1 MERYAGLWTAI
12 AAAVLACV
20 LLLPHPSCAAADPE
34 SYTKTKAAYEELL
47 KDKKRGSLRDNWEKI
62 HDDFIK
68 AYRANP
74 KWPNRPAALFRAA
87 GALEHLAI
95 RSGSGQ
101 DARKAVQAY
110 IDVPSKHR
118 TSTLADDALYR
129 AAEIHWSR
137 LGDKNGAVQLLE
149 RLVREYPQSD
159 VMEKAAAL
167 GRNLGTDIRK
177 SAAKGGKAEDK
188 SKGEKNGRPERK
200 GRETGKALA
209 PAKGYNGMNPPINV
223 AVQFGLKVRTIVL
236 DAGHGG
242 NDPGTQNN
250 GIVEKTVTLDMAKR
264 TAAYLRKAGY
274 TVLLTRENDKY
285 ISLPER
291 GRFAGRHK
299 ADLFVSL
306 HVNANTKTNING
318 LETYYLNFTENRGVI
333 DLAARENALLD
344 KSLGQM
350 NKILTEMLL
359 TAKVQES
366 RHLAKTIQNS
376 MLAGL
381 KKAGFKGISN
391 GGVKGAPFY
400 VLIAS
405 SMPAVLVEI
414 GYCTNLNEAKHIADP
429 NYREALAASVAS
441 GIADYAKSIGPRK

>member
-1 MERYAGLWTAI
+1 MRQNAGLWAAI
-12 AAAVLACV
+12 SALVLACA
-20 LLLPHPSCAAADPE
+20 LLLPHPSFAAADPDQ
-34 SYTKTKAAYEELL
+34 YLKAKAAYEDLL
-47 KDKKRGSLRDNWEKI
+47 KDKKRSAMRDNWEKI
-62 HDDFIK
+62 HDEFQK

-74 KWPNRPAALFRAA
+74 KWPNRPAALFHAA
-87 GALEHLAI
+87 KALEQLAV
-95 RSGSGQ
+95 RSGGGQ
-101 DARKAVQAY
+101 DARKAIQAY
-110 IDVPSKHR
+110 LDLPARHKS
-118 TSTLADDALYR
+118 SALADDALYR
-129 AAEIHWSR
+129 AAEVYWSR
-137 LGDKNGAVQLLE
+137 LGDKRSAVKMLE
-149 RLVREYPQSD
+149 RLASEYPQGD
-159 VMEKAAAL
+159 FMEKAAVL
-167 GRNLGTDIRK
+167 GRNLGADIK
-177 SAAKGGKAEDK
+177 SAAKGVKDEGKGK
-188 SKGEKNGRPERK
+188 SDVRP
-200 GRETGKALA
+200 GKTRQDTAGGGKLLG
-209 PAKGYNGMNPPINV
+209 PAKGYNGVNPPINV
-223 AVQFGLKVRTIVL
+223 AEQFGLKVKTIVL

-250 GIVEKTVTLDMAKR
+250 GIVEKIVTLDMVKR

-306 HVNANTKTNING
+306 HVNANSKPNING
-318 LETYYLNFTENRGVI
+318 LETYYLNFTENRGII

-366 RHLAKTIQNS
+366 RQLAKSIQNA

-381 KKAGFKGISN
+381 KKAGFKNVGN

-414 GYCTNLNEAKHIADP
+414 GYCTNQNEAKRVADA
-429 NYREALAASVAS
+429 NYREVLAASVAS
-441 GIADYAKSIGPRK
+441 GIADYAKAIGPRK